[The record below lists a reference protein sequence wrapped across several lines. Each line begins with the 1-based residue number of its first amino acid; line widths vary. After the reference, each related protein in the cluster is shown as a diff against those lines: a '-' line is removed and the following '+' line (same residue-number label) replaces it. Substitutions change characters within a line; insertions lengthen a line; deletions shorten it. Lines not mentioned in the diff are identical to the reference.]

1 MRVMTSPLSGPLSG
15 SSLVQAGSLQSTGR
29 DTAKARANAAA
40 YAGAM
45 REAGA
50 PEAAAR
56 VVKVSG
62 ETPARADH
70 SREAPF
76 GTDRPRLTRPGSLV
90 DIRV

>member
-1 MRVMTSPLSGPLSG
+1 MTNPLGGPLSG
-15 SSLVQAGSLQSTGR
+15 SSLIQAGSLQPAGR
-29 DTAKARANAAA
+29 DAAKARANAAA

-50 PEAAAR
+50 PEAATK
-56 VVKVSG
+56 VVKVG
-62 ETPARADH
+62 EPAPARTDH

-76 GTDRPRLTRPGSLV
+76 GTDRPRLMRPGSLV

>member
-1 MRVMTSPLSGPLSG
+1 MTNPLSGPLSG
-15 SSLVQAGSLQSTGR
+15 ASLVQAGSLHPAGR
-29 DTAKARANAAA
+29 DAAKARANAAA

-50 PEAAAR
+50 PEAAAK
-56 VVKVSG
+56 VIKVSG

-76 GTDRPRLTRPGSLV
+76 GTDRPRLMRPGSLI